1 MEALYKKGG
10 VFKYPEVL
18 QCGKGS
24 DFKNYVTKLLKKHNV
39 DIDRT
44 TTTKKK
50 YKHTYTTFL
59 EALNKKLV
67 KQLFNCFTF

>member
-1 MEALYKKGG
+1 MEALYKNGG

-44 TTTKKK
+44 TTKKK

-59 EALNKKLV
+59 EALNSYLTV
-67 KQLFNCFTF
+67 LHFNCLTVA